1 MTQYCK
7 YHPTQPAHWECTA
20 CDTQFCNDCVKERVL
35 TVSGMTTGTMHLC
48 PDCNLEL
55 IWVGAANLIDPFWTR
70 LTKIFLYPFSA
81 NPLILSL
88 ILSLSVC
95 LFSWIPFANI
105 VIYAILIKYAFSIL
119 KTTMHGNLNPPKI
132 DTLFDA
138 EDFGPVIKQWIMY
151 AAIGIGGAFVFLK
164 LGFIVGI
171 LYVLVVSYSLPSM
184 IMLLVTSENLTHAL
198 NPVMFLGFAIK
209 IGKGYLIMWFFLIL
223 LLSAP
228 SALGYYIIKY
238 LPGFSQRFLI
248 TFGEN
253 MYTFITY
260 HLMGYVI
267 LQYHE
272 NIGHEIDYE
281 NFQENTQKNNS
292 GPQAQLGQ
300 QQGQQGANQDSEFE
314 TDEQSEITGQ
324 VELLAREGKLDEAIA
339 YIKEATSIS
348 GVTSLALLERYYNL
362 LKLKKQT
369 PEMVSQG
376 KAYLHK
382 LIKNN
387 IKEKACQVYIDCA
400 TADKLFKPESM
411 DMLRIGSWL
420 KQTDKIKASANAYSR
435 LIKFYPDN
443 PLVPKTYF
451 ILAQIYNEKMKNK
464 PQAKKIINI
473 LIKKFPD
480 HDIISHAK
488 QYMRKLD

>member
-1 MTQYCK
+1 
-7 YHPTQPAHWECTA
+7 
-20 CDTQFCNDCVKERVL
+20 
-35 TVSGMTTGTMHLC
+35 
-48 PDCNLEL
+48 
-55 IWVGAANLIDPFWTR
+55 
-70 LTKIFLYPFSA
+70 
-81 NPLILSL
+81 
-88 ILSLSVC
+88 
-95 LFSWIPFANI
+95 
-105 VIYAILIKYAFSIL
+105 
-119 KTTMHGNLNPPKI
+119 MHGNLNPPKI

-138 EDFGPVIKQWIMY
+138 EDFGPVIKQWLMY

-164 LGFIVGI
+164 LGFIVGL

-184 IMLLVTSENLTHAL
+184 VMLLVTSENLTHAL

-209 IGKGYLIMWFFLIL
+209 IGKGYLIMWFFLVL
-223 LLSAP
+223 LLFAP
-228 SALGYYIIKY
+228 GVLGYYIIRY
-238 LPGFSQRFLI
+238 LPDFSHRFLI
-248 TFGEN
+248 SFGEN
-253 MYTFITY
+253 IYTFITY

-281 NFQENTQKNNS
+281 NFQENTRNNS
-292 GPQAQLGQ
+292 GQQVQPGQ
-300 QQGQQGANQDSEFE
+300 QQGQHRQNQNSEFE

-324 VELLAREGKLDEAIA
+324 VELLTREGKLDEAIA

-348 GVTSLALLERYYNL
+348 GIISFVLLERYYNL

-369 PEMVSQG
+369 PDMVSQG

-387 IKEKACQVYIDCA
+387 AKKQACQVYIDCA
-400 TADKLFKPESM
+400 TVDKLFKPESR
-411 DMLRIGSWL
+411 DILKIGSWL
-420 KQTDKIKASANAYSR
+420 KQTGKIKASINAYSR

-443 PLVPKTYF
+443 PLAPKTYF

-473 LIKKFPD
+473 LMKKFPH
-480 HDIISHAK
+480 HDIIPHAK
-488 QYMRKLD
+488 QYMQRLD